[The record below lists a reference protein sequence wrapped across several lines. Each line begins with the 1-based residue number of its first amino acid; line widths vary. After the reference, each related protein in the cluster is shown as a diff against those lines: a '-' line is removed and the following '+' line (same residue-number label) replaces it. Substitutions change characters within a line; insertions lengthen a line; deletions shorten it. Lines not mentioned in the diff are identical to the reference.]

1 MAVRAKIKISKALY
15 RPARVVTTASPTVAV
30 FNTMVTCTAALKK
43 QNSKLLKKLPDIVK
57 TKIKN
62 ITGKARV
69 ASLCGGARIAKH
81 SRFTIP
87 YRQLGSVTLDDLR
100 TINNGVVVVLENG
113 DYFNIQHSSSPLDK
127 YLLENIGG
135 DKTVSAIV
143 AFRSVGGTS
152 SSAATMKIYEKMKP
166 IIEEQKW
173 IPVERISPATI
184 PHGKTYIGNDKWKG
198 HYYVNICGG
207 SNKKKVQTHC
217 AENGALP
224 AKFQLF
230 NCVGGY
236 MNSAVGIHLTSSMLY
251 MLLFS
256 TDIISETDLKEDSL
270 ATFKKEYESL
280 LAKVCYDSGSVL
292 VWCNRFIRGGQL
304 ICPLDGTPIP
314 FKYFNITA
322 SKDHNY
328 MQLCHNEAASKK
340 RYFQDQTINI
350 FMGDHR
356 PNNLFWGTHQG
367 NMEQQDMTIEE
378 YHYHLRT
385 KVRRLNKLFPLDS

>member
-1 MAVRAKIKISKALY
+1 MEARAKIKISKALF
-15 RPARVVTTASPTVAV
+15 RPARVVATTTAISDAMVAR
-30 FNTMVTCTAALKK
+30 NAALKK
-43 QNSKLLKKLPDIVK
+43 QNLKLLKKLPDIVK

-62 ITGKARV
+62 ITGKAPV
-69 ASLCGGARIAKH
+69 SSLCGGARIAKQ

-87 YRQLGSVTLDDLR
+87 YCQLGSVTLDDLE
-100 TINNGVVVVLENG
+100 TINNGVIVVLENE
-113 DYFNIQHSSSPLDK
+113 DYFNLLQSSSPLDK

-173 IPVERISPATI
+173 IPVERISTATI

-217 AENGALP
+217 AENGSLP

-230 NCVGGY
+230 NSVIGY
-236 MNSAVGIHLTSSMLY
+236 MDAIIGIHLTSSMLY

-256 TDIISETDLKEDSL
+256 TDIISETKLEEDSL
-270 ATFKKEYESL
+270 ASFKNEYESL

-304 ICPLDGTPIP
+304 ICPLDGTPVP

-328 MQLCHNEAASKK
+328 MHLCHNEAASKK
-340 RYFQDQTINI
+340 KYFQDQTTNT
-350 FMGDHR
+350 FMSDCR

-385 KVRRLNKLFPLDS
+385 KVRRLNKLFPIDS